1 MPDATLDE
9 ASLSRFLDAFYA
21 RVRGDALIGPV
32 FAAAIPD
39 PDWPRHMA
47 TIQAFWSSVL
57 FKTGRYKGNPFG
69 KHLALGQL
77 QPPHFARWLGL
88 FEETA
93 RAHFP
98 HDVAAILIE
107 RAHRIGDSLKA
118 GLFFRPGPSGA
129 ISGDPVPDAVGG

>member
-21 RVRGDALIGPV
+21 RVRGDTLIGPV

-47 TIQAFWSSVL
+47 TIQAFWSSIL

-77 QPPHFARWLGL
+77 QPTHFARWLGL

-98 HDVAAILIE
+98 RDVAAVLIE

-118 GLFFRPGPSGA
+118 GLFFRPGSSDASAA
-129 ISGDPVPDAVGG
+129 I

>member
-21 RVRGDALIGPV
+21 RVRGDTLIGPV

-77 QPPHFARWLGL
+77 QPAHFARWLGL

-98 HDVAAILIE
+98 RDVATLLIA

-118 GLFFRPGPSGA
+118 GLFVRPGPSGA
-129 ISGDPVPDAVGG
+129 ISGAPVPDAVGG